1 MIKRKGMSE
10 VEELK
15 RRVENN
21 EKAINRFVDQQ
32 HANLLVL
39 RDIQSSVDDVKL
51 WIRGD
56 KDAGVK
62 GLVNDMKDFKRDFAV
77 DVIKDINNLTE
88 RLKWTEGRLQ
98 TLEMNDTKSAKR
110 NGFVAGFSA
119 IVASIVTY
127 LISVLK

>member
-1 MIKRKGMSE
+1 MSE

-21 EKAINRFVDQQ
+21 EKAINRFADQQ

-39 RDIQSSVDDVKL
+39 KDIQSGIDDVKL

-62 GLVNDMKDFKRDFAV
+62 GLVADMKDFKRDFTV
-77 DVIKDINNLTE
+77 EIIKDVNYLTE

-119 IVASIVTY
+119 IVASVVTY